1 MKKLMI
7 AIILATVAAAPA
19 HAINAKYREQL
30 ERSGCNEMN
39 AGQGCDIHKTKAQNA
54 AEAKKSQNFSK
65 FAGTYSVFLR
75 NGQRIGNKIIV
86 VKPHEVRYNGHL
98 AERPRIVNGVLLF
111 SVQEAQFSIT
121 STHGNELGT
130 WFNDANDTGGT
141 IGR

>member
-65 FAGTYSVFLR
+65 FAGNYSVFLR
-75 NGQRIGNKIIV
+75 NGQRISNKIIV

>member
-1 MKKLMI
+1 MLASFHGLDGLFSVKLDRC
-7 AIILATVAAAPA
+7 AN
-19 HAINAKYREQL
+19 HDN
-30 ERSGCNEMN
+30 
-39 AGQGCDIHKTKAQNA
+39 IH
-54 AEAKKSQNFSK
+54 
-65 FAGTYSVFLR
+65 R
-75 NGQRIGNKIIV
+75 RIGNKIIV

-98 AERPRIVNGVLLF
+98 AERPRVVNGVLLF